1 MSKPDSQW
9 WEDPPPAPWWPED
22 DYIPEPPPDPEAF
35 KSDKPVRRAR
45 KVKPVPDLMAALE
58 ASLGINKPSE

>member
-1 MSKPDSQW
+1 MAKSKDQW

-22 DYIPEPPPDPEAF
+22 DYIPEPPRDPEAF

-45 KVKPVPDLMAALE
+45 RAA
-58 ASLGINKPSE
+58 G